1 MKELFGTDGIRG
13 IFNEDLTEDLAY
25 KVGLTIG
32 RMHPDGKFL
41 VVRDT
46 RESGLAL
53 EKAIAKGLVKS
64 GATVYLGGILPTP
77 AAALI
82 TKMKNW
88 FGVVISASHNPY
100 YYNGIKLMKSGF
112 KLADEEEIEI
122 EKKIEM
128 QDHSSFKHSTG
139 QIVDLSEIEN
149 LYIETIVDMFSD
161 IDFSGIS
168 VAVDAS
174 NGAAYKTTPTVL
186 EKLGIKVTCYCNEP
200 NGKNIND
207 NCGSLYPQYLA
218 QRVSGFDLGILHDG
232 DADRCILLSKN
243 QKEIHGD
250 KIMGVV
256 AVSMKRELRL
266 KNNLLV
272 ATIMSNLG
280 LEIFLKENQIDM
292 IRTKVG
298 DRYVLEQMLKY
309 DANMGGERSGHIIF
323 LDRST
328 TGDGLITALEF
339 LRVMVLSGK
348 DSSELEKQVDDWP
361 QYMLNVEVHDKTIA
375 DHPHLKEKIS
385 QLQKNGFRIV
395 VRASGTEPVI
405 RVMAEGQDESKT
417 KEVAQEIADFVKA
430 LGGCQRR

>member
-1 MKELFGTDGIRG
+1 MRELFGTDGIRG
-13 IFNEDLTEDLAY
+13 VYNQDLTEDLAY

-32 RMHPDGKFL
+32 SMHPDGKFL
-41 VVRDT
+41 IVRDT

-53 EKAIAKGLVKS
+53 EKAIASGLVKS

-122 EKKIEM
+122 EKGLEVK
-128 QDHSSFKHSTG
+128 DHSFSKHDTG
-139 QIVDLSEIEN
+139 QIIDFSEAEEI
-149 LYIETIVDMFSD
+149 YIETISSMFSD
-161 IDFSGIS
+161 ADFHGIS
-168 VAVDAS
+168 VVVDAS
-174 NGAAYKTTPTVL
+174 NGAAYRTTPMVL
-186 EKLGIKVTCYCNEP
+186 EKLGIKVTCYYNEP

-218 QRVSGFDLGILHDG
+218 QKISGFDLGILHDG
-232 DADRCILLSKN
+232 DADRCILLSK
-243 QKEIHGD
+243 KGEEINGD
-250 KIMGVV
+250 KIMGIL
-256 AVSMKRELRL
+256 ALSMKKEKRL
-266 KNNLLV
+266 KNNLVV
-272 ATIMSNLG
+272 ATIMSNFG

-298 DRYVLEQMLKY
+298 DRYVLEQMLKS
-309 DANMGGERSGHIIF
+309 DANIGGERSGHIIF

-339 LRVMVLSGK
+339 LRVMVLSQR
-348 DSSELEKQVDDWP
+348 DSSELEKQVNDLP
-361 QYMLNVEVHDKTIA
+361 QYMVNVEVKDKAIA
-375 DHPHLKEKIS
+375 DHPHLKEKVS

-417 KEVAQEIADFVKA
+417 KAAVEEIADLVRI